1 MAVITTD
8 HTEDQ
13 DGMRRNTTG
22 RGRRLRTLAAAL
34 LLAALAAIPSSG
46 TAIAQ
51 EPPEG
56 EGILLVNADDEDLV
70 ERKKDGRFIARP
82 VFDQEL
88 PALYYGVRD
97 GDTGEWIAP
106 MYRVRGDAKERRDGW
121 EYSFEYPFEDG
132 QTELDPERPYLLV
145 IIARSWAEE
154 TRPFYAVIPPHQP
167 GGLWNR
173 VLGAL
178 DPERWGRAIAAW
190 VIEGA
195 HGMLCGV
202 VERASGGDA
211 DACEVTP

>member
-34 LLAALAAIPSSG
+34 LLGLLLAVPSSG
-46 TAIAQ
+46 AALAQ
-51 EPPEG
+51 EPPAG
-56 EGILLVNADDEDLV
+56 EGIVLVNADDEDLV
-70 ERKKDGRFIARP
+70 ERKEDGRFIARP

-106 MYRVRGDAKERRDGW
+106 MYRVRGDVKERRDGW

-145 IIARSWAEE
+145 ILARSWAEE

-178 DPERWGRAIAAW
+178 EPERWGKAIARW
-190 VIEGA
+190 LIEGA
-195 HGMLCGV
+195 HGALCGV
-202 VERASGGDA
+202 VERAADADA
-211 DACEVTP
+211 DACEATP